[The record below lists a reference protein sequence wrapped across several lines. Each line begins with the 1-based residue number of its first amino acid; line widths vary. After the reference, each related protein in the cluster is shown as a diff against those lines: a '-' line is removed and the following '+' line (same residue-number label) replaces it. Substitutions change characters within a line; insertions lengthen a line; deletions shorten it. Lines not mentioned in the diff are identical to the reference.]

1 LNTPINWFRK
11 LFGLSFWSLSAAAKR
26 QVKSAVNYIGAFESA
41 VARLVKME
49 KDVQGVVC
57 GHIHTPAIRNIGDL
71 EYFNSGDWVESLT
84 ALIEDQSGVIQLVVH
99 TGHSE
104 PLHDSA
110 PETPA
115 PAVAPLGSNA
125 VS

>member
-1 LNTPINWFRK
+1 
-11 LFGLSFWSLSAAAKR
+11 
-26 QVKSAVNYIGAFESA
+26 
-41 VARLVKME
+41 ME

-99 TGHSE
+99 TGRSE
-104 PLHDSA
+104 PLQNLA
-110 PETPA
+110 PETPE
-115 PAVAPLGSNA
+115 PVVAPLGPNILS
-125 VS
+125 